1 MLWAKKKGARTPQ
14 EPNDPKTPSNWI
26 QATNP
31 FLRGQL
37 KSSQTYPVQCS
48 LPIRLPLLLLLL
60 YPPTLPT
67 KNYITDSVITHKTH
81 PLKMAMFT
89 PSPRGADNFAGFHS
103 RSHKTS
109 LSTPRTTPILFFNN
123 KLHHSQLHSFPSL
136 KFRVLCSIK
145 EKENIKETDKVTP
158 GVLTGLRVDDL
169 DQSGSGP
176 EESGSGKVG
185 SDWDWPPWQNIPERY
200 KLIGTTSLAF
210 VICNM
215 DKVL

>member
-1 MLWAKKKGARTPQ
+1 MLWAKKKGTR
-14 EPNDPKTPSNWI
+14 
-26 QATNP
+26 
-31 FLRGQL
+31 
-37 KSSQTYPVQCS
+37 
-48 LPIRLPLLLLLL
+48 
-60 YPPTLPT
+60 
-67 KNYITDSVITHKTH
+67 THKNQMIQRPHPIESKPQTH
-81 PLKMAMFT
+81 FCVANSSPPKHTRSSVLCPYVFHFRFFFFTRQHTTNRKLHNWFSDCTHNLPLKMAMFT
-89 PSPRGADNFAGFHS
+89 PSPRGADNFACFHS
-103 RSHKTS
+103 HSQKPS
-109 LSTPRTTPILFFNN
+109 LSPPRTTPLLFFNN

-145 EKENIKETDKVTP
+145 EKENIKETEKVTT
-158 GVLTGLRVDDL
+158 GVLTGLRVNDL